1 MSSQGYEYWERRI
14 IRDRETEALE
24 QRSKSAE
31 DAKWRVQTMLASV
44 MPSSSDRVIDWRRM

>member
-24 QRSKSAE
+24 QRCRS
-31 DAKWRVQTMLASV
+31 RLRMQNGVY
-44 MPSSSDRVIDWRRM
+44 RRCWHL